1 MDFLKSKI
9 IYAMLMMSVIGL
21 STGLS
26 SFERTWKRF
35 STRNPRTTQ
44 SELVR
49 SFINCLFWFRL
60 ILGFKILV
68 LVRLSPE
75 CSIFLWPGI
84 RSGLAQWS
92 RDSTICSLVIVLK
105 QKKFFWAVGM
115 YEYLHKCL
123 LLQEFQE
130 RSKSRKTFKPL
141 VQI

>member
-1 MDFLKSKI
+1 
-9 IYAMLMMSVIGL
+9 MMSVIGL

-84 RSGLAQWS
+84 RSGLAQ
-92 RDSTICSLVIVLK
+92 
-105 QKKFFWAVGM
+105 
-115 YEYLHKCL
+115 
-123 LLQEFQE
+123 
-130 RSKSRKTFKPL
+130 
-141 VQI
+141 